1 MIRLFSILF
10 LAVAYTCVASTDSYA
25 QDSSVPSGLVKVN
38 LCQISFLIPKN
49 LKNQYAKG
57 IDSCV
62 AEFRGGKMRLA
73 IDSGPF
79 GGGFTKAETSLDFK
93 EEMVEIDGKKAQV
106 VTYLD
111 TRKKTMRKFVAGFS
125 VVLFES
131 QDKEKQR
138 SVFLIMTIE
147 SKREKDL
154 EIARQIFQSIRF
166 EPFAPRTVE
175 WSTIR
180 GT

>member
-1 MIRLFSILF
+1 MIRLFSILL
-10 LAVAYTCVASTDSYA
+10 LAVAYIHAGSIESYA
-25 QDSSVPSGLVKVN
+25 QDSTTPTEWKKVSVCRINFRLPET
-38 LCQISFLIPKN
+38 F
-49 LKNQYAKG
+49 KNQYAKG

-62 AEFRGGKMRLA
+62 AEFRVGKMRLA
-73 IDSGPF
+73 IDSGSY
-79 GGGFTKAETSLDFK
+79 GGGFTKAETSLNFK
-93 EEMVEIDGKKAQV
+93 EEIVEIDGKKAQV
-106 VTYLD
+106 VTYQD
-111 TRKKTMRKFVAGFS
+111 TRKKSTRKFVAGFS

-131 QDKEKQR
+131 QDKQKQP

-154 EIARQIFQSIRF
+154 ETARQIFQSIRF
-166 EPFAPRTVE
+166 EPFTPSTVE